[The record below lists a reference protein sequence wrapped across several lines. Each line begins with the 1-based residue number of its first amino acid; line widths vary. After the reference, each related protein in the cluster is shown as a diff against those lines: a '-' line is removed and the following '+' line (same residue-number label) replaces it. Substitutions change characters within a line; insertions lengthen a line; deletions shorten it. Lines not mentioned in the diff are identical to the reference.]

1 MTTVLRFEEIP
12 LGKVRRAT
20 YGGVP
25 HLEVQSEGVF
35 SLSVAQHET
44 VAVVGDET
52 SGVDLLGGLA
62 LGLDTAAS
70 GRVTALGV
78 DLATLDRRQAQ
89 LAFRR
94 KLGYLPAGDGLMQ
107 NLTLRDNIRLP
118 LRFGSDFKLKDI
130 EARVDL
136 IVAQVRLKHVAHL
149 RPAEAN
155 AEDNRRAAL
164 GRAIAL
170 DPELVILEE
179 PFDGL
184 TDRAAAELLETARG
198 GEVAQ
203 GGRRTVLI
211 TGQDLPA
218 LLRHRVERL
227 IRLRRGHAEVPA

>member
-12 LGKVRRAT
+12 LSRVRRAT

-25 HLEVQSEGVF
+25 HLEVRSEGVF
-35 SLSVAQHET
+35 SLSVARHET

-52 SGVDLLGGLA
+52 SGVDLLGGLT

-70 GRVTALGV
+70 GRVTVLGAEP
-78 DLATLDRRQAQ
+78 ATMDRRSQ

-118 LRFGSDFKLKDI
+118 LRFGSDFKPKDI

-136 IVAQVRLKHVAHL
+136 IVAQVRLTHVAHL

>member
-1 MTTVLRFEEIP
+1 MSVSLRFEEVP
-12 LGKVRRAT
+12 LGRVRRAT

-35 SLSVAQHET
+35 SLSVTQHET

-62 LGLDTAAS
+62 LGLDPAPS

-78 DLATLDRRQAQ
+78 ELATLDRRAQ

-118 LRFGSDFKLKDI
+118 LRFGSDFKPKDI

-136 IVAQVRLKHVAHL
+136 IIAQVRLKHVAHL

-227 IRLRRGHAEVPA
+227 IRLRRGHAEATP

>member
-1 MTTVLRFEEIP
+1 MSLSLRFEDVP
-12 LGKVRRAT
+12 LGRVRRAT

-25 HLEVQSEGVF
+25 HLEVQSDGVF
-35 SLSVAQHET
+35 SLSVAHHET

-62 LGLDTAAS
+62 LGLDQAPS

-78 DLATLDRRQAQ
+78 ELATLDRRAQ

-118 LRFGSDFKLKDI
+118 LRFGSDFKPKDI

-136 IVAQVRLKHVAHL
+136 IIAQVRLKHVAHL
-149 RPAEAN
+149 RPAESN

-198 GEVAQ
+198 GEVAE

-227 IRLRRGHAEVPA
+227 IRLRRGHAEVTP

>member
-1 MTTVLRFEEIP
+1 MTVVLRFDEIP
-12 LGKVRRAT
+12 LGKVKRAT

-25 HLEVQSEGVF
+25 HLQV
-35 SLSVAQHET
+35 LSDGFFTLTVAQHET

-62 LGLDTAAS
+62 LGLDRAPAGKVIS
-70 GRVTALGV
+70 LGAEIALLERG
-78 DLATLDRRQAQ
+78 AQ

-107 NLTLRDNIRLP
+107 NLSLRDNIRLP

-130 EARVDL
+130 EARVEL
-136 IVAQVRLKHVAHL
+136 ILAQVRLRHVADL

-155 AEDNRRAAL
+155 AEDNRRCAL

-227 IRLRRGHAEVPA
+227 IRLRRGNAEVTT

>member
-1 MTTVLRFEEIP
+1 MSAVLRFEEVP
-12 LGKVRRAT
+12 LARVKRAT

-25 HLEVQSEGVF
+25 HLQVLSEGVF
-35 SLSVAQHET
+35 TLSVERHET

-70 GRVTALGV
+70 GKVYSLGV
-78 DLATLDRRQAQ
+78 EIAGLERTEQ
-89 LAFRR
+89 LAYRR

-107 NLTLRDNIRLP
+107 NLSLRDNIRLP
-118 LRFGSDFKLKDI
+118 LRFGSDFKPRDI

-136 IVAQVRLKHVAHL
+136 ILAQVRLKHVAHL

-227 IRLRRGHAEVPA
+227 IRLRRGTQEAAP

>member
-1 MTTVLRFEEIP
+1 MSTVLRFEEIP
-12 LGKVRRAT
+12 LGKVKRAT

-25 HLEVQSEGVF
+25 HLPVVSEGVF
-35 SLSVAQHET
+35 TLAVAQHET

-62 LGLDTAAS
+62 MGLDEAAS
-70 GRVTALGV
+70 GRVLSLGTEIAK
-78 DLATLDRRQAQ
+78 LERREQ

-107 NLTLRDNIRLP
+107 NLSLRDNIRLP

-136 IVAQVRLKHVAHL
+136 ILAQVRLKHVASL

-227 IRLRRGHAEVPA
+227 IRLRRGNAEVAV

>member
-1 MTTVLRFEEIP
+1 MTIVLRFEDIP
-12 LGKVRRAT
+12 LGRVTRAT

-25 HLEVQSEGVF
+25 HLAVESEGVIT
-35 SLSVAQHET
+35 LGIAQHET

-62 LGLDTAAS
+62 LGLDRAPS
-70 GRVTALGV
+70 GRVLALGV
-78 DLATLDRRQAQ
+78 ELAELERRPQ

-107 NLTLRDNIRLP
+107 NLTLRENIRLP

-136 IVAQVRLKHVAHL
+136 IVAQVRLQRVAGM

-155 AEDNRRAAL
+155 AEDCRRAAL

-170 DPELVILEE
+170 DPELVIMEE

-184 TDRAAAELLETARG
+184 TDRAAAELLEIARG

-203 GGRRTVLI
+203 GGRRSVLI

-227 IRLRRGHAEVPA
+227 IRLRRGLAEVQA

>member
-1 MTTVLRFEEIP
+1 I
-12 LGKVRRAT
+12 
-20 YGGVP
+20 GGVP
-25 HLEVQSEGVF
+25 HLPVQSDGFF
-35 SLSVAQHET
+35 SLEVTQHET

-62 LGLDTAAS
+62 LGLDQAPAGQVFSMGVELAS
-70 GRVTALGV
+70 LGRV
-78 DLATLDRRQAQ
+78 DQ

-136 IVAQVRLKHVAHL
+136 IIAQVRLKHVANL

-155 AEDNRRAAL
+155 AEDCRRAAL

-170 DPELVILEE
+170 DPE
-179 PFDGL
+179 
-184 TDRAAAELLETARG
+184 
-198 GEVAQ
+198 
-203 GGRRTVLI
+203 
-211 TGQDLPA
+211 
-218 LLRHRVERL
+218 
-227 IRLRRGHAEVPA
+227 

>member
-1 MTTVLRFEEIP
+1 MTVVLRFDEIP
-12 LGKVRRAT
+12 LGRVKRAT

-25 HLEVQSEGVF
+25 HPVVESEGVIT
-35 SLSVAQHET
+35 LAVEQHET

-62 LGLDTAAS
+62 LGLDRAPS
-70 GRVTALGV
+70 GRVLAFGV
-78 DLATLDRRQAQ
+78 ELATLERKAQ

-107 NLTLRDNIRLP
+107 NLSLRDNVRLP
-118 LRFGSDFKLKDI
+118 LRFGSNFRLKDI

-136 IVAQVRLKHVAHL
+136 ILAQVRLQHAAGL

-155 AEDNRRAAL
+155 AEDCRRAAL

-170 DPELVILEE
+170 DPELVIMEE

-198 GEVAQ
+198 GEMAQ

-218 LLRHRVERL
+218 LLRYRVERL
-227 IRLRRGHAEVPA
+227 IRLKRGRAEVQI

>member
-1 MTTVLRFEEIP
+1 MSASLRFEEVP
-12 LGKVRRAT
+12 LGRVRRAT

-25 HLEVQSEGVF
+25 HLEVQSDGVF
-35 SLSVAQHET
+35 SLTVAQHET

-62 LGLDTAAS
+62 LGLDGAPS

-78 DLATLDRRQAQ
+78 ELATLDRRAQ

-118 LRFGSDFKLKDI
+118 LRFGSDFKPKDI

-136 IVAQVRLKHVAHL
+136 IIAQVRLKHVSHL
-149 RPAEAN
+149 RPAESN

-227 IRLRRGHAEVPA
+227 IRLRRGHAEATP